1 MTAKHPRATGG
12 RRTTPRRRT
21 TRGSTAY
28 RRRRPRLATTLGAA
42 LGTLLVAMLTGASW
56 PVRIGLA
63 VLVAVVGGYLLWSG
77 RRAPEPDPGP
87 APGPAPDLLSQP
99 SPEPSPDPKD
109 QR

>member
-1 MTAKHPRATGG
+1 MAT
-12 RRTTPRRRT
+12 
-21 TRGSTAY
+21 
-28 RRRRPRLATTLGAA
+28 
-42 LGTLLVAMLTGASW
+42 LTGASW

-63 VLVAVVGGYLLWSG
+63 VLAVAVVAGYLLWSG

-87 APGPAPDLLSQP
+87 APGPAPDPAPELLSQP

>member
-1 MTAKHPRATGG
+1 
-12 RRTTPRRRT
+12 
-21 TRGSTAY
+21 
-28 RRRRPRLATTLGAA
+28 
-42 LGTLLVAMLTGASW
+42 MLTGASW

-63 VLVAVVGGYLLWSG
+63 VLAVAVVGGYLLWSG
-77 RRAPEPDPGP
+77 RRAPEPEPDPGPAPDP